1 MVKKVLIYATNGPD
15 NPEKAV
21 LPFITAN
28 AAFVHDAEVY
38 VCLAGPGVW
47 LAKKGVPEHVLCCK
61 WRLDE
66 LIKNLLESGG
76 KILVCSPCI
85 QEREIKEEDLIDC
98 AEVTAA
104 VTLLQLASECDVVL
118 TF

>member
-47 LAKKGVPEHVLCCK
+47 LAKKVFQNMYYVV
-61 WRLDE
+61 
-66 LIKNLLESGG
+66 SG
-76 KILVCSPCI
+76 
-85 QEREIKEEDLIDC
+85 DW
-98 AEVTAA
+98 TN
-104 VTLLQLASECDVVL
+104 
-118 TF
+118 